1 MAELK
6 FTTAGNGAQCVM
18 MPGILMMT
26 TWHAVSL
33 VSPAHP
39 PSPIAHVTVAVLVL
53 FGWMPIVK
61 EESLRSFLVPHMGEL
76 EYLTVI
82 VARTQVWFAILN

>member
-18 MPGILMMT
+18 IPGISMMP
-26 TWHAVSL
+26 TWRAVSL

-39 PSPIAHVTVAVLVL
+39 PSPVAHVTVAVLVL

-61 EESLRSFLVPHMGEL
+61 EESLRSFLVPHMGDL
-76 EYLTVI
+76 EYLTVLI
-82 VARTQVWFAILN
+82 TRTQVWFAILN